1 MKYLVIYCGGT
12 IGMVMGE
19 QGLRTDKKA
28 LLGALNSFSD
38 SLKFDVHVCEPL
50 IDSSAITLSNWR
62 NMVALITEKTAN
74 YAGFL
79 LIHGTDTMAYSS
91 SLLAF
96 ALRGLNKPIVL
107 TGSQFPLQAP
117 SSDALSNLSDAFK
130 ALVYPSLKEVVV
142 VFNRKVLRGVGSKK
156 VDAIGLDAFAT
167 PYMQPLADFKL
178 SENWFDETL
187 RLPERTFTPINIDVD
202 AKVAV
207 YILAPGVNV
216 DLIAE
221 SLLQQKSDAAILLTY
236 GNGNAPSDAP
246 FIKAIESYVA
256 AGKVLVNVSQVL
268 RGKISTVYAQ
278 GAPLFDAGVLSGGTI
293 TLEAA
298 VAKLTVLLSQKLSAT
313 ELKQQWL
320 HDLVGEFAVSD

>member
-28 LLGALNSFSD
+28 LLEALNSFSG

-50 IDSSAITLSNWR
+50 IDSSAITLANLR
-62 NMVALITEKTAN
+62 DMVTLITEKSAN

-79 LIHGTDTMAYSS
+79 LIHGSDTMAYSA

-96 ALRGLNKPIVL
+96 ALHGLNKPIVF
-107 TGSQFPLQAP
+107 TGSQFPLLSP
-117 SSDALSNLSDAFK
+117 NSDALSNLNDAFK
-130 ALVYPSLKEVVV
+130 ALVHPSLKEVVV
-142 VFNRKVLRGVGSKK
+142 VFNRKILRGVGSKK

-167 PYMQPLADFKL
+167 PHMQSLADFKL
-178 SENWFDETL
+178 SENWFEEAL
-187 RLPERTFTPINIDVD
+187 RLPETIFAPINIDV
-202 AKVAV
+202 AVKVAV
-207 YILAPGVNV
+207 YMLVPGINV
-216 DLIAE
+216 ELITE

-236 GNGNAPSDAP
+236 GNGNAPSDAS

-256 AGKVLVNVSQVL
+256 TGKVLVNVSQVL
-268 RGKISTVYAQ
+268 RGKVSTTYAQ

-298 VAKLTVLLSQKLSAT
+298 VAKLTVLLSQKLSVT
-313 ELKQQWL
+313 ELKQLWQ